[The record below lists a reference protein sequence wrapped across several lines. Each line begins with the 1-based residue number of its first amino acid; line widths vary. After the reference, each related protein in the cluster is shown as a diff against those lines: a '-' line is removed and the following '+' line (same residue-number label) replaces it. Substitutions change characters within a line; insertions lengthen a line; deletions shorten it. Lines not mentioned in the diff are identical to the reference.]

1 MKKIVYISPD
11 TTVVTVALQQMIALS
26 GGGSQEGDPQID
38 PDPDGGSD
46 DPRKRSRRN
55 VWEDEEIEMEE
66 MEEDW

>member
-26 GGGSQEGDPQID
+26 GGGSESGDPQID
-38 PDPDGGSD
+38 PEPDTEGG

>member
-38 PDPDGGSD
+38 PQPDDGSGE
-46 DPRKRSRRN
+46 PRKRSRRN